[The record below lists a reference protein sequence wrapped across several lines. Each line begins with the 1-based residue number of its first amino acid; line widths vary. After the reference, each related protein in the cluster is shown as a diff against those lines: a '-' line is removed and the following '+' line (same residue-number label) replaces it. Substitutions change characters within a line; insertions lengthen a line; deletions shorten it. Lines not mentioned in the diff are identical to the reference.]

1 MSNLV
6 IASEAYAHEAAKG
19 SNIMPVLSITGVPR
33 IVGIFFVFNTIAELI
48 NHYVLV
54 REESECASGT
64 SLTYF
69 Y

>member
-33 IVGIFFVFNTIAELI
+33 IVGIFFVFNTIALI
-48 NHYVLV
+48 DHYVLV